1 MKKSKFLKKSLA
13 MLLALMLV
21 VAMIPLSAAAA
32 YAPAEGLTPVAA
44 TGKVTAVSGGWNI
57 VFNYSSTLPTITFQ
71 TGNGDETIS
80 YIDKDGLTQTNG
92 LAGIT
97 VWKDDK
103 GACAPITFWVVN
115 NGEASDRYKITWSM
129 EDASN
134 DVSVKS
140 AKIGDY
146 TGVVNEAART
156 IKFTL
161 PFGYAEKLS
170 DTVSATI
177 TFEGATTS
185 SATQTV
191 VLNTN
196 VGTNER
202 KAGEVPVTVQPEN
215 DVTDIT
221 YTVTAEEEEGLTSIK
236 IGDYEGV
243 FEIEDQDNQ
252 TSDKG
257 YETGT
262 IKFNVPADLAADSNT
277 RKLNLAVAYEVG
289 SNYTKAVY
297 DKSGANVE
305 LTNGEEYDFAALL
318 SGTKTLT
325 LENANGSREY
335 ILEFVKDNTD
345 TTITSFTATG
355 NNSAGSPVIAVD
367 GTVDGSNLNVEL
379 PYNADLTK
387 SIVLDFVG
395 PKATGSADPSITV
408 GNESPVNFSTAGKAQ
423 VTISGYT
430 APLTVK
436 VVAADGKTQ
445 KFYTLTITKAA
456 AAFNEPKVT
465 SAKITMYKGTSNEL
479 EVTGTITGTTIT
491 FTLPHSTLDKDLKE
505 DNIKTVYTFAK
516 TSMTNLNKAA
526 LRGTPTFKDG
536 SSVTLT
542 TDNGTSVVYTVK
554 FERKA
559 AETGKTISNF
569 VLSTETTNKNLMNYN
584 ANQNYSVT
592 VSGNEFKV
600 TLPTTPGTLYP
611 DFTLSTG
618 AKLYQVNTTGKTFTE
633 VKAYDAKT
641 GDAPASMDPK
651 DTAKAVDFYIVA
663 DETLAT
669 VIANDA
675 SLTFKDVEN
684 NYSSNYTKYEFNVTP
699 KDETGDRLTA
709 LSAKDGK
716 ISAKIVSGNGIE
728 LTVPFGY
735 TTGSS
740 FYFDYTLAQGATI
753 TVTPTGKSAVQFYS
767 NGHKSWA
774 NNKVTADSA
783 SDTSNPDFKIVKVSG
798 NYELQVLDAGSTY
811 TKVSKFTVTP
821 QTGTPRDYTVT
832 KITVQEANTGAAI
845 TALKANNTSATINGK
860 NITANLPFG
869 TNLGQVKLAI
879 TASEMAVVTIP
890 GYDTE
895 DPDELYDLTKP
906 LEITVASEDGKN
918 TNVYTLTAKIADQFT
933 DVSEGAW
940 YYENVMA
947 AVEAGIVSGMGD
959 GTFKPMGNITRRDF
973 ATMVTKLLLN
983 GQEPPKAETT
993 PFSDVSSSDYALNA
1007 IAYCA
1012 ENGIISGSNGEFR
1025 PGDYIT
1031 RQEAAS
1037 IMKNALKL
1045 TGTTSDLFAD
1055 DAKIADWAKA
1065 NVYACKADG
1074 IFKGDEKNNFNPTNP
1089 ITRAEAASIMVNA
1102 LNK

>member
-243 FEIEDQDNQ
+243 FE
-252 TSDKG
+252 TKPSDPNKG

-262 IKFNVPADLAADSNT
+262 IKFNVPADLAADT
-277 RKLNLAVAYEVG
+277 KGKLNLAVAYEVG

-297 DKSGANVE
+297 DSSVE

-318 SGTKTLT
+318 STTKTLT

-335 ILEFVKDNTD
+335 TLEFVKNDTD
-345 TTITSFTATG
+345 TAITSFTATG
-355 NNSAGSPVIAVD
+355 NDSSSTPVIAVD

-423 VTISGYT
+423 VTINGYT
-430 APLTVK
+430 SPLTVK

-505 DNIKTVYTFAK
+505 DGTNTVYTFAK
-516 TSMTNLNKAA
+516 TSMTNLNKTA
-526 LRGTPTFKDG
+526 LSGTPTFEDG
-536 SSVTLT
+536 SSVIVT

-669 VIANDA
+669 VIDNDP
-675 SLTFKDVEN
+675 SITFAKVEN
-684 NYSSNYTKYEFNVTP
+684 KYSSNYTKYEFNVTP

-728 LTVPFGY
+728 LTVPYGY
-735 TTGSS
+735 ATGST
-740 FYFDYTLAQGATI
+740 FYFDYTLSQGATI
-753 TVTPTGKSAVQFYS
+753 EVTPTSKSAVQFYS

-774 NNKVTADSA
+774 NDKVTADPA
-783 SDTSNPDFKIVKVSG
+783 SDTSNPNFQIVYNAGSKV
-798 NYELQVLDAGSTY
+798 YELKVLDAGSTY
-811 TKVSKFTVTP
+811 TVVDKFTVTP
-821 QTGTPRDYTVT
+821 QSGSPRDYKIT

-860 NITANLPFG
+860 NITVNLPFG

-879 TASEMAVVTIP
+879 TASEMAVVTIS
-890 GYDTE
+890 GNDVE
-895 DPDELYDLTKP
+895 ADPDKLYDLTKP
-906 LEITVASEDGKN
+906 LEIKVVSEDGKN
-918 TNVYTLTAKIADQFT
+918 INVYTLTAKIADQFT